1 MGLTVCYTFEFRGSK
16 TALRKKLEGLRQSLM
31 DLPVRSVG
39 EVIEVKRTLLE
50 FGYGKYKGERFE
62 ANALG
67 FMMALSYFLDAVPEK
82 AVNKI
87 IDQIGGTLNEYK
99 LSPTEKRRYRRL
111 RDKADEIWR
120 RRRDRIKQS
129 GNGFVLR
136 VDIGEGCEN
145 FVLMLGRI
153 GKGKLWRGTRYT
165 KTQYA
170 VHFVDAHLTVIK
182 ILDLCKEAGILKNV
196 HDEGEFWQTR
206 DLEVLAKNIN
216 ESTATILAVGA
227 MLKGPAKKAGFT
239 MQSAIDKSMNLMQV
253 RGRKQDDETRPRK

>member
-1 MGLTVCYTFEFRGSK
+1 MGLTVVYAFEFQGTK
-16 TALRKKLEGLRQSLM
+16 TSLRKKLEELRQRFM
-31 DLPVRSVG
+31 DMPVRAVG
-39 EVIEVKRTLLE
+39 EITEVKRAAIE

-62 ANALG
+62 ACALG
-67 FMMALSYFLDAVPEK
+67 YMMAVSYFLDAVPEK

-99 LSPTEKRRYRRL
+99 LSPKEKRRYRRL
-111 RDKADEIWR
+111 RNKADEIWR
-120 RRRDRIKQS
+120 RRCDRIKQS

-136 VDIGEGCEN
+136 VDVGEGCES

-153 GKGKLWRGTRYT
+153 GRGKLWRGTRYT

-182 ILDLCKEAGILKNV
+182 MLDACKEAGILKRV
-196 HDEGEFWQTR
+196 QDEGEYWETR
-206 DLEVLAKNIN
+206 DLEVLAKNLN

-227 MLKGPAKKAGFT
+227 MLKGPAEKHGFKVEA
-239 MQSAIDKSMNLMQV
+239 AIEKSLNIMNVRKHKPHLNDK
-253 RGRKQDDETRPRK
+253 RR